1 MSKRPIAVVCLGMI
15 LLILVSGPLPLP
27 VPWAAAADRQLLQAM
42 PGGAD
47 CTAYGQ
53 IYRIERTKDGCAI
66 YLKNTIL
73 VIQSNPYFLEN
84 SKISYKDVPEVRVG
98 WSVRVEGYGR
108 LPEKARNPGQFD
120 AADYYGLRH
129 ISVLVTGE
137 SCSVT
142 EKSTAWIP
150 ELSRRFRDA
159 FGDVLERGLGEEAG
173 TLRAILLGEKSTLDG
188 DVRQMYQQNGI
199 SHVLAISGLHI
210 SILGMGLYG
219 LLRKIAGIRVSALAA
234 SLFLLLYLW
243 MIGFPVSAQRAV
255 YMFWTAMGARVL
267 GRDYDRPT
275 ALALAAVIL
284 FLQNPMYLYDSSFLL
299 SFVAAGLLMCGR
311 KEWGTLGTGV
321 WLWLGMLPLA
331 AWFFYEAAPA
341 SILLNLAV
349 IPLLSLVLFF
359 GLAGGAA
366 GLALPVLGRLLLMP
380 AGIVLKIYEVLCR
393 MGSHI
398 PFGVVITG
406 RPAVWQMVLFY
417 LGLGLG
423 YGWIVWRGKCP
434 GSGGQGSRER
444 DSRRT
449 VSQGGT
455 DGVGRGKKLCRSLA
469 PLMLAPLA
477 LIIFLPVSR
486 GNTAVMLDVG
496 QGDCHVITSAYGEV
510 FLVDGGSTT
519 VSQAGLYRI
528 LPYLK
533 YKGVRRI
540 SRMMVTHPDEDHI
553 NGLLELL
560 EMRAAGSLSIEIG
573 GILAPAWMADA
584 PEGQA
589 FIRAAEKAG
598 VAIRYVEKGDILKNR
613 DMEIRFCHPDGR
625 EYTGEANAGSL
636 TFLLSCGTYTELFT
650 GDLEGEG
657 EEAVAALPLSCDVL
671 KVAHHG
677 SKNST
682 SSRWLEKLSPR
693 TALISCGA
701 KNRYGHP
708 HRELLERLQKQGAA
722 VYMTKDCGAVTIY
735 MEKKGYRIEAYQRT
749 ACIQGCPMQQFRL

>member
-1 MSKRPIAVVCLGMI
+1 MNKRPIVVVCLGMM
-15 LLILVSGPLPLP
+15 LLILISHLFSLP
-27 VPWAAAADRQLLQAM
+27 VPWAAETDRTLRQAM
-42 PGGAD
+42 QDGAD
-47 CTAYGQ
+47 CSAYGQ
-53 IYRIERTKDGCAI
+53 IYRVERTEDGCTI

-73 VIQSNPYFLEN
+73 VIQSNFYSLEN
-84 SKISYKDVPEVRVG
+84 SKITYKDMPGVQVG
-98 WSVRVEGYGR
+98 WSICAEGYGR

-120 AADYYGLRH
+120 AENYYGLRH

-137 SCSVT
+137 ACRVT
-142 EKSTAWIP
+142 ERSTAWVP

-159 FGDVLERGLGEEAG
+159 FGDVLEQGLGEKAG
-173 TLRAILLGEKSTLDG
+173 TLQAILLGEKTSLDG
-188 DVRQMYQQNGI
+188 DVRQMYQQSGI

-255 YMFWTAMGARVL
+255 YMFWMAMGARVL

-275 ALALAAVIL
+275 ALALAAIIL
-284 FLQNPMYLYDSSFLL
+284 FLQNPLYLYDSSFLL
-299 SFVAAGLLMCGR
+299 SFSAAGLLLCAG
-311 KEWGTLGTGV
+311 KEWGAFSTGV
-321 WLWLGMLPLA
+321 WLWLGMLPLT
-331 AWFFYEAAPA
+331 AWFFYEAAPV
-341 SILLNLAV
+341 SIILNLAV

-380 AGIVLKIYEVLCR
+380 AGIVLEIYEVLCR
-393 MGSHI
+393 LGSRI
-398 PFGVVITG
+398 PFSVIITG
-406 RPAVWQMVLFY
+406 RPAVWQMILFY

-423 YGWIVWRGKCP
+423 YGWMVWRGKRP
-434 GSGGQGSRER
+434 GRGGQEEIQEREMNM
-444 DSRRT
+444 
-449 VSQGGT
+449 
-455 DGVGRGKKLCRSLA
+455 RGARAKGQARWKKFSTSMA
-469 PLMLAPLA
+469 PLLLVPLA
-477 LIIFLPVSR
+477 LILFLPVSR

-496 QGDCHVITSAYGEV
+496 QGDCHVITSACGDV

-519 VSQAGLYRI
+519 VSQAGRYRI

-533 YKGVRRI
+533 YQGVRRI

-553 NGLLELL
+553 NGLTELL
-560 EMRAAGSLSIEIG
+560 EMRAAGSLPMEIG
-573 GILAPAWMADA
+573 GILAPAWMEDA

-589 FIRAAEKAG
+589 FIRAAGQAG
-598 VAIRYVEKGDILKNR
+598 VEIRYVKKGDILKNR
-613 DMEIRFCHPDGR
+613 DMELRFCHPDGQ

-650 GDLEGEG
+650 GDLEGKG
-657 EEAVAALPLSCDVL
+657 EEAVSALPLSCDVL

-682 SSRWLEKLSPR
+682 SARWLKKLSPR
-693 TALISCGA
+693 TALISCG
-701 KNRYGHP
+701 
-708 HRELLERLQKQGAA
+708 
-722 VYMTKDCGAVTIY
+722 
-735 MEKKGYRIEAYQRT
+735 
-749 ACIQGCPMQQFRL
+749 